1 MDSSHASGKALEV
14 LVVLIK
20 IGGTPSI
27 PKANTLPLWSEL
39 HLQDLYD
46 EAWFAKWKA
55 RVPQV
60 GCGCQVSFDEILET
74 FPAVFGDSRAQFER
88 GIEWHN
94 EVNKKPS
101 LSKPVV
107 SLEDA
112 LTLWRHKRPASG
124 KTRCV
129 LTVATGRKFRELLE
143 VTRPSLKAYAEK
155 CNADFIELTNETE
168 LWWGFE
174 KCRARHFVEQYDET
188 LFVDADCVVNPAAPS
203 IFGRSDSLAMHDDYH
218 FLHRTE
224 WLRNERISI
233 ADALG
238 VEFEQR
244 DVGLNSGVV
253 YARREAAA
261 VWTRPPDNIPQSQTS
276 EQTFVEQSAFRLGY
290 TDLDDRWN
298 WQFYFRD
305 FWAKAPDAWIVHFA
319 GEREKIHHA
328 RKMLDIWGVGVP
340 KSPEVAL

>member
-1 MDSSHASGKALEV
+1 MQITINGVPIGEASML
-14 LVVLIK
+14 
-20 IGGTPSI
+20 PRS
-27 PKANTLPLWSEL
+27 LPLWSEL
-39 HLQDLYD
+39 HLQELYD

-55 RVPQV
+55 RVPQA
-60 GCGCQVSFDEILET
+60 GCGCQVSFEEILET
-74 FPAVFGDSRAQFER
+74 FPAVYGDSRAQFER

-188 LFVDADCVVNPAAPS
+188 LFLDADCVVNPAAPS
-203 IFGRSDSLAMHDDYH
+203 IFDRSESLAMHNDYH

>member
-1 MDSSHASGKALEV
+1 MQITINGVPIGESGIL
-14 LVVLIK
+14 
-20 IGGTPSI
+20 PRS
-27 PKANTLPLWSEL
+27 LPLWSEL
-39 HLQDLYD
+39 HLQELYD
-46 EAWFAKWKA
+46 EAWFSKWKA

-60 GCGCQVSFDEILET
+60 GCGCQVSFDQILET
-74 FPAVFGDSRAQFER
+74 FPAVFGDPVAQFRR
-88 GIEWHN
+88 GIDWHN

-107 SLEDA
+107 SFEDA
-112 LTLWRHKRPASG
+112 LTLWRHKRPATG
-124 KTRCV
+124 NTRCV

-174 KCRARHFVEQYDET
+174 KCRARHFVEQYEET
-188 LFVDADCVVNPAAPS
+188 LFLDADCVVNPDAPS
-203 IFGRSDSLAMHDDYH
+203 IFGRSESLAMHDDYR
-218 FLHRTE
+218 FLHRTD
-224 WLRNERISI
+224 WLRNERNAI
-233 ADALG
+233 AEALG
-238 VEFEQR
+238 TKFEQR

-253 YARREAAA
+253 YARREAAS
-261 VWTRPPDNIPQSQTS
+261 VWTRPPNNIPQSQTS

-290 TDLDDRWN
+290 TELDDRWN

-328 RKMLDIWGVGVP
+328 RKMLKIWGAGVP
-340 KSPEVAL
+340 ESPAVAL

>member
-1 MDSSHASGKALEV
+1 MIISINGKSIGKFSS
-14 LVVLIK
+14 
-20 IGGTPSI
+20 
-27 PKANTLPLWSEL
+27 NTTQLPLWSEL
-39 HLQDLYD
+39 HLQELYD

-55 RVPQV
+55 RVPQA

-74 FPAVFGDSRAQFER
+74 FPAVYVDPRAQFLR

-101 LSKPVV
+101 LAKPVV

-112 LTLWRHKRPASG
+112 LTLWRHKRPATG

-155 CNADFIELTNETE
+155 CNAEFIELTNETE

-203 IFGRSDSLAMHDDYH
+203 IFGRSDSLAMHDDYQ
-218 FLHRTE
+218 FLHRTD

-238 VEFEQR
+238 VKFEQR

-340 KSPEVAL
+340 KSLEVA

>member
-1 MDSSHASGKALEV
+1 MQITINGVPIGEASIL
-14 LVVLIK
+14 
-20 IGGTPSI
+20 PRS
-27 PKANTLPLWSEL
+27 LPLWSEL
-39 HLQDLYD
+39 HLQELYD

-55 RVPQV
+55 RVPQA
-60 GCGCQVSFDEILET
+60 GCGCQVSFNEILET
-74 FPAVFGDSRAQFER
+74 FPAIFGDPVAQFRR

-107 SLEDA
+107 SLENA
-112 LTLWRHKRPASG
+112 ETLWRHKRPASD

-129 LTVATGRKFRELLE
+129 LTVATGAKFRELLE

-174 KCRARHFVEQYDET
+174 KCRARHIVEQYDET
-188 LFVDADCVVNPAAPS
+188 LFLDADCLVNPAAPS
-203 IFGRSDSLAMHDDYH
+203 IFGRSESLAMHNDYQ
-218 FLHRTE
+218 FLHRTD

-238 VEFEQR
+238 TKFEQR

-276 EQTFVEQSAFRLGY
+276 EQTFVEQSAFKLGY

>member
-1 MDSSHASGKALEV
+1 MRITINGVPLSEAGILPRS
-14 LVVLIK
+14 
-20 IGGTPSI
+20 
-27 PKANTLPLWSEL
+27 LPLWSEL
-39 HLQDLYD
+39 HLQELYD

-55 RVPQV
+55 RVPQA
-60 GCGCQVSFDEILET
+60 GCGCQVSFGEILET
-74 FPAVFGDSRAQFER
+74 FPAVYGDPVAQFRR

-94 EVNKKPS
+94 EVNQKPS

-107 SLEDA
+107 SLEEA
-112 LTLWRHKRPASG
+112 LTLWRHKRPPSG

-188 LFVDADCVVNPAAPS
+188 LFLDADCLINPDAPS
-203 IFGRSDSLAMHDDYH
+203 IFGRSEALAMHDDLQY
-218 FLHRTE
+218 LPSAN
-224 WLRNERISI
+224 WLRNERAWI
-233 ADALG
+233 AGALG
-238 VEFEQR
+238 VQFEDR
-244 DVGLNSGVV
+244 DVCLNSGVV

-261 VWTRPPDNIPQSQTS
+261 VWTRPPDAIPQSQTA

-290 TDLDDRWN
+290 SELDDRWN
-298 WQFYFRD
+298 WQIWFPD
-305 FWAKAPDAWIVHFA
+305 FWEKVPEAWIVHPS
-319 GEREKIHHA
+319 GQPDKIDHL
-328 RKMLDIWGVGVP
+328 RKILDIWGVAVP
-340 KSPEVAL
+340 NSPEVAL

>member
-1 MDSSHASGKALEV
+1 MQITINGVPIGEASML
-14 LVVLIK
+14 
-20 IGGTPSI
+20 PRS
-27 PKANTLPLWSEL
+27 LPLWSEL

-188 LFVDADCVVNPAAPS
+188 LFLDADCVVNPAAPS
-203 IFGRSDSLAMHDDYH
+203 IFDRSESLAMHNDYH

-305 FWAKAPDAWIVHFA
+305 FWSKAPDAWIVHFA

-340 KSPEVAL
+340 KSPDVAL

>member
-1 MDSSHASGKALEV
+1 MRITINGVPIGESGIL
-14 LVVLIK
+14 
-20 IGGTPSI
+20 PRS
-27 PKANTLPLWSEL
+27 LPLWSEL
-39 HLQDLYD
+39 HLQELYD

-74 FPAVFGDSRAQFER
+74 FPAVYGDSVAQFRR

-94 EVNKKPS
+94 EVNQKRS
-101 LSKPVV
+101 LAKPVV

-112 LTLWRHKRPASG
+112 LTLWRHKRPASD

-143 VTRPSLKAYAEK
+143 VTRPSLQAYAEK

-203 IFGRSDSLAMHDDYH
+203 IFGRSESLAMHNDYQ
-218 FLHRTE
+218 FLHSTD

-233 ADALG
+233 AEALG
-238 VEFEQR
+238 TKFEQR

-290 TDLDDRWN
+290 SDLDDRWN

-340 KSPEVAL
+340 KSPEMA

>member
-1 MDSSHASGKALEV
+1 MRITINGVPIGESGIL
-14 LVVLIK
+14 
-20 IGGTPSI
+20 PRS
-27 PKANTLPLWSEL
+27 LPLWSEL
-39 HLQDLYD
+39 HLQELYD

-74 FPAVFGDSRAQFER
+74 FPAVYGDSVAQFRR

-94 EVNKKPS
+94 EVNQKRS
-101 LSKPVV
+101 LAKPVV

-112 LTLWRHKRPASG
+112 LTLWRHKRPASD

-143 VTRPSLKAYAEK
+143 VTRPSLQAYAEK

-203 IFGRSDSLAMHDDYH
+203 IFGRSESLALHNDYH
-218 FLHRTE
+218 FLHSTD
-224 WLRNERISI
+224 WLRKERISI

-238 VEFEQR
+238 TKFEQR

-290 TDLDDRWN
+290 SDLDDRWN
-298 WQFYFRD
+298 WQFYFWD

-340 KSPEVAL
+340 KSPEMA